1 MADKEK
7 EAPKPEAKAEVKAD
21 NKETKV
27 DNKETKVDNKDNNK
41 AEAKK
46 AGKKSADAKAANA
59 PKGNKVSVFFKGAVS
74 NIKGKF
80 AAAKKKKEDKK
91 KADIRLKESHP
102 FVDKP
107 KKPEKH
113 SAYVHKIVQLDKK
126 DNQFSEKKF
135 QEIHQISNNK
145 EMNESLRRVGIC
157 LNKADLTKLPKKGV
171 DKVCFILVNNYEKDA
186 DGLGVGPLNDAYL
199 FALIHKK
206 LGYNIAYLYNPGLA
220 KFVLSLEYFLE
231 HTTSALTIYYT
242 GRDSE
247 SKVSNIS
254 HGITFDNH
262 KEIFSSIEFGKTVG
276 QKWNGKC
283 RIMILHDCSC
293 GGSIFNM
300 HSAKSTVNGPDIEI
314 VSYTVNKKNL
324 KPKEKRLSQGLFTY
338 YFCKLLRQ
346 FPNST
351 PQEMANMLT
360 LSFERFKVGFIPVLS
375 REKLN
380 ESPLY
385 PEAGSIFGGGPAPAP
400 VEQQAQGDK
409 PPN

>member
-1 MADKEK
+1 
-7 EAPKPEAKAEVKAD
+7 
-21 NKETKV
+21 
-27 DNKETKVDNKDNNK
+27 
-41 AEAKK
+41 
-46 AGKKSADAKAANA
+46 
-59 PKGNKVSVFFKGAVS
+59 
-74 NIKGKF
+74 
-80 AAAKKKKEDKK
+80 
-91 KADIRLKESHP
+91 
-102 FVDKP
+102 
-107 KKPEKH
+107 
-113 SAYVHKIVQLDKK
+113 
-126 DNQFSEKKF
+126 
-135 QEIHQISNNK
+135 
-145 EMNESLRRVGIC
+145 
-157 LNKADLTKLPKKGV
+157 
-171 DKVCFILVNNYEKDA
+171 
-186 DGLGVGPLNDAYL
+186 
-199 FALIHKK
+199 
-206 LGYNIAYLYNPGLA
+206 
-220 KFVLSLEYFLE
+220 
-231 HTTSALTIYYT
+231 
-242 GRDSE
+242 
-247 SKVSNIS
+247 
-254 HGITFDNH
+254 
-262 KEIFSSIEFGKTVG
+262 
-276 QKWNGKC
+276 
-283 RIMILHDCSC
+283 MILHDCSC